1 MIKDKN
7 SSFNNSKPKNLS
19 NSTNKAGTTKSNSA
33 NKGNTSAKSN
43 RNNGGSANTDKRKM
57 YIDLIAKY
65 CDKCGTPYTSSNLRV
80 VKDSEFSSIIH
91 FTCANCKSNHI
102 ASFFKPM
109 GVSSRTPVNTDI
121 TAKEIGKFAQKGRVS
136 SEEILELYNAL
147 MED

>member
-7 SSFNNSKPKNLS
+7 SYKSKKLSDKNATSSGS
-19 NSTNKAGTTKSNSA
+19 NSGSSA
-33 NKGNTSAKSN
+33 NASAKSK
-43 RNNGGSANTDKRKM
+43 RNKGDSTDIDKRKM
-57 YIDLIAKY
+57 YLELIAKF
-65 CDKCGTPYTSSNLRV
+65 CDKCGTPYSSDNLKV

-121 TAKEIGKFAQKGRVS
+121 TAKEIGKFAEKGKVT
-136 SEEILELYNAL
+136 SEEILDLYNAL
-147 MED
+147 ITEE

>member
-7 SSFNNSKPKNLS
+7 SYNSKNLS
-19 NSTNKAGTTKSNSA
+19 NSNSNKSTASGSVS
-33 NKGNTSAKSN
+33 KGKVNTSAKSN
-43 RNNGGSANTDKRKM
+43 QNNGASANTDKRKM

-65 CDKCGTPYTSSNLRV
+65 CDKCGTPYTLSNLRV

-121 TAKEIGKFAQKGRVS
+121 TAKEIGKFAEKGKVS
-136 SEEILELYNAL
+136 SEEILDLYNAL
-147 MED
+147 LEK